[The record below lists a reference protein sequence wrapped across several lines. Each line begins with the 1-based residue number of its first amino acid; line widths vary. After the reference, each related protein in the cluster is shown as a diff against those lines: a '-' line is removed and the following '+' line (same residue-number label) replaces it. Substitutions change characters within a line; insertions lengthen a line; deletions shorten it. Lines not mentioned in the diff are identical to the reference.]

1 MSREQHS
8 FLRFRS
14 RNRAWRQ
21 GASSPHPHGEIRA
34 IDALPTEAAR
44 EADHRSRFFAETG
57 SRLLFDYLAAELMAD
72 ERLIYENDK
81 WVALVP
87 YWAIWPFEA
96 IIIPRRGVAPLHDLP
111 ANLESGTVPKG
122 TVPV

>member
-1 MSREQHS
+1 
-8 FLRFRS
+8 
-14 RNRAWRQ
+14 
-21 GASSPHPHGEIRA
+21 
-34 IDALPTEAAR
+34 
-44 EADHRSRFFAETG
+44 
-57 SRLLFDYLAAELMAD
+57 MAD

-96 IIIPRRGVAPLHDLP
+96 IIIPRRGVARLHDLP